1 MKSLLLSVLAI
12 GLLLA
17 ARPGIADEQ
26 SDIKT
31 LLEKAIKAMGGQEK
45 LAKLSTASA
54 KGRLTGSPGGKEV
67 TLDLD
72 GIWQGMAQYRIEA
85 DVQRDGNNFKGLL
98 VFNGDTAWFKKGDD
112 TKDAP
117 EGVAPFMQNIF
128 YAGRIPQL
136 LPALAGEPFK
146 LSLLADVMVGTQ
158 AAKGI
163 LISQNERKDV
173 SLYFDKENGL
183 PIKSE
188 VRLTEPQTNKELI
201 IEYQYSNYKD
211 FNGLKLCG
219 TVMMKLDGQD
229 FMLEL
234 SEIKGTEK
242 VDDSR
247 FDRP

>member
-12 GLLLA
+12 GLLLG
-17 ARPGIADEQ
+17 ARPGKADEQ
-26 SDIKT
+26 ADIKT
-31 LLEKAIKAMGGQEK
+31 LLDKAIKAMGGQEK
-45 LAKLSTASA
+45 LAKLGTASA
-54 KGRLTGSPGGKEV
+54 KGRLTGSPGGKDV
-67 TLDLD
+67 TLELD
-72 GIWQGMAQYRIEA
+72 GIWQGMNQYRIEA
-85 DVQRDGNNFKGLL
+85 DVQTGGNNFKGLL
-98 VFNGDTAWFKKGDD
+98 VFNGDMAWFKKGDD

-117 EGVAPFMQNIF
+117 EGVVPFMQNIF

-136 LPALAGEPFK
+136 LPALSGEPYK
-146 LSLLADVMVGTQ
+146 LSLLGEVMVGTQ

-163 LISQNERKDV
+163 LISHNERKDV
-173 SLYFDKENGL
+173 SLYFDKETGL

-188 VRLTEPQTNKELI
+188 VRVSEPQTNKELI
-201 IEYQYSNYKD
+201 VEYQYSNYKD

-229 FMLEL
+229 FRLEL
-234 SEIKGTEK
+234 SEVKGTER

>member
-17 ARPGIADEQ
+17 ARPGKADEQ

-31 LLEKAIKAMGGQEK
+31 LLDKATKAMGGQEK
-45 LAKLSTASA
+45 LAKLGTASA
-54 KGRLTGSPGGKEV
+54 KGRLTGSPGGKEI
-67 TLDLD
+67 TLEMDAL
-72 GIWQGMAQYRIEA
+72 WQGMIQYRIEA
-85 DVQRDGNNFKGLL
+85 DVQQGGNNFKGLL
-98 VFNGDTAWFKKGDD
+98 VFNGDTAWFKKGYD

-136 LPALAGEPFK
+136 LPVLSGEPFK

-163 LISQNERKDV
+163 LISHNDRKDV
-173 SLYFDKENGL
+173 SFYFDKENGL

-188 VRLTEPQTNKELI
+188 VRLSEPQTNKEMI
-201 IEYQYSNYKD
+201 VEYQYSNYKD

-219 TVMMKLDGQD
+219 TIMMKLDGQD

-234 SEIKGTEK
+234 SDIKGTEK